1 VCPIAKRLVSGD
13 FAATEIHRFIFS
25 GGKCHGGEW
34 AALMRTIAK
43 WLAFAFTA
51 RAPVIGFA
59 TFNGNGVGAFLGDF
73 RFHFLSP

>member
-13 FAATEIHRFIFS
+13 FAAAEIHRFIFS

-34 AALMRTIAK
+34 ATLMRTIAK
-43 WLAFAFTA
+43 WLGFAFPAGT
-51 RAPVIGFA
+51 PIVGFA
-59 TFNGNGVGAFLGDF
+59 TFNGNCIGTFLGDF